1 MKQNSIPQPI
11 LRLLGLFLI
20 PLGIALVGVSIFL
33 MIGFWMEGKEV
44 FNSVK
49 LWNLIIY
56 ALFLGGLG
64 SILIPSGY
72 TLLTTKQQNSKIE
85 LVPFQVLI
93 LSGCFILVSMV
104 IVFVIGLGTGDSNF
118 RRSAFGF
125 LMLGGLGWSFLNEG
139 LKKRKK
145 KIIEFNK

>member
-1 MKQNSIPQPI
+1 
-11 LRLLGLFLI
+11 
-20 PLGIALVGVSIFL
+20 
-33 MIGFWMEGKEV
+33 MEGKEV